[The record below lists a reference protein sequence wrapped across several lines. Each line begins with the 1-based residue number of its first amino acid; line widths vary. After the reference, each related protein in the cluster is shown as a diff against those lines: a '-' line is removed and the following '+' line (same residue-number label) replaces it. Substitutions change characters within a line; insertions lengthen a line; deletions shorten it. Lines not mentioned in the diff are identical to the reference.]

1 MIDSLLNIDWNEFH
15 FLRPQFLWLILPLA
29 LILIVGLIV
38 VREPVGWKRHIAI
51 HLRPFVIKKGSEVMK
66 RWMQL
71 ITFLVLSIAV
81 VGLAGPSWEK
91 FEQPERILETPMV
104 ILLDLSQSMMATDL
118 QPNRLERAKFK
129 ISDLIEANPRVRTA
143 LVGFAGTAHTLVP
156 LTNDYRIVESNLKGI
171 TTGILPFQ
179 GSDLEAGLILADSL
193 MKVTEAPGTLLLISD
208 GFDEE
213 VFEQLQDLAIQGNT
227 RIEIL
232 PMGTAVGSEFPALG
246 SSRYVRDPSGKPIIA
261 AIDTSLLQKLNT
273 VEGINV
279 NALTLDNSDVV
290 KIAETVRKEL
300 EYKDKIEETEEKWKD
315 AGLLFVLPFAFFVLL
330 WFRKGW
336 VIYSIFMVLVL
347 GSCSSESSFKD
358 LWTTDDYKAQ
368 QYFDSGNYEEAAP
381 LFTDHLRKGIAY
393 YKAEDYTQAI
403 QSFEMDT
410 SAQGRYNLGLA
421 YYKIGNLN
429 SAKQAFDMAVSLDAS
444 FTNASINASRTT
456 AMIASQ
462 RSEIGEVEEASED
475 EAAAENIQNSD
486 PEDLGGGGQ
495 EATDED
501 MKKERKEETVATD
514 IRKGKELEEVPDEFE
529 GGKQD
534 ESQKILMRKVDDDP
548 AIFLKRK
555 FRYQV
560 KVKQIKP
567 KEDQKKW

>member
-15 FLRPQFLWLILPLA
+15 FLRPQFLWLLLPLA

-38 VREPVGWKRHIAI
+38 VREQVRWKRHIAI

-129 ISDLIEANPRVRTA
+129 ISDLIEANPRVRIA

-179 GSDLEAGLILADSL
+179 GSDLEAGLTLADSL

-213 VFEQLQDLAIQGNT
+213 VFEQLQNLAIQGNT

-232 PMGTAVGSEFPALG
+232 PMGTAVGSEFPAQG
-246 SSRYVRDPSGKPIIA
+246 SSRYLRDTSGKPIIA
-261 AIDTSLLQKLNT
+261 SIDTSLLQKLNT
-273 VEGINV
+273 IEGINV

-300 EYKDKIEETEEKWKD
+300 EYRDKIEETEEKWKD

-336 VIYSIFMVLVL
+336 VIYSIFMVLL
-347 GSCSSESSFKD
+347 LSSCSSESSFKD
-358 LWTTDDYKAQ
+358 FWTTDDYKAQ
-368 QYFDSGNYEEAAP
+368 QYFDSGNYEQAAP
-381 LFTDHLRKGIAY
+381 LFTDQLRKGIAY
-393 YKAEDYTQAI
+393 YKYEDYARAI

-429 SAKQAFDMAVSLDAS
+429 SAKQAFDEAVSLDSS

-462 RSEIGEVEEASED
+462 RSEIGEVEEASE
-475 EAAAENIQNSD
+475 ESAAENIQNSD

-501 MKKERKEETVATD
+501 MKKERKEETVATE
-514 IRKGKELEEVPDEFE
+514 IRMGKELEEVPDEFE

-560 KVKQIKP
+560 KVKKIKP